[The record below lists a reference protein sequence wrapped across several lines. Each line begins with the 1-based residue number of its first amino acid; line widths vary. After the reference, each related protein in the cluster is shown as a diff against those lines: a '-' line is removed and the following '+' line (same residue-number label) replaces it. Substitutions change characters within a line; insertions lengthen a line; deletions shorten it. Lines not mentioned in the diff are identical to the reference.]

1 MSLGTAQPL
10 AIHIS
15 ICLYSNYLEAG
26 LVQLSLAESQTQQ
39 NNGNDSLG
47 AGGTQPAS
55 ASLIQPQLAFLT
67 FVFNSILVEPQL
79 TQLSESGTIAGLVP
93 PSASLVQITT

>member
-1 MSLGTAQPL
+1 MSLGTSQPL
-10 AIHIS
+10 AIEPYV
-15 ICLYSNYLEAG
+15 CLYSTYLEAG

-55 ASLIQPQLAFLT
+55 ASLIQPQLAFPT
-67 FVFNSILVEPQL
+67 CVFNSILAEPG
-79 TQLSESGTIAGLVP
+79 LS
-93 PSASLVQITT
+93 